1 MAGLDEHGLDPA
13 SAGGPR
19 AEECGLDRDSASGGT
34 TEEEGKAG
42 EQQPAS
48 GAAAAGLFSC
58 LASAASSPPR
68 VVGPLLRPH
77 SRPSPSLGPH
87 GNGRVFRSGFRR
99 GKGEIERLD
108 GAMTDTR
115 RRLASVSATH
125 GAAGSAGSGRG
136 RQRARRS
143 RPGARIGGDAHT
155 RRDWGRCAHE
165 ERWRPLLLPA
175 PRVSMRV
182 SMLTLQCIYLHDDV
196 MLDQLS
202 GLSPLFGAN
211 VHLVLIAGWPTAVC
225 YRR

>member
-175 PRVSMRV
+175 PRTFLLAFSCLLARRK
-182 SMLTLQCIYLHDDV
+182 
-196 MLDQLS
+196 LS
-202 GLSPLFGAN
+202 FGGEKTDEN
-211 VHLVLIAGWPTAVC
+211 MQYSIC
-225 YRR
+225 N

>member
-136 RQRARRS
+136 RLGRQRARRS

-155 RRDWGRCAHE
+155 RSDGDRFCCQHRGH
-165 ERWRPLLLPA
+165 
-175 PRVSMRV
+175 
-182 SMLTLQCIYLHDDV
+182 
-196 MLDQLS
+196 
-202 GLSPLFGAN
+202 
-211 VHLVLIAGWPTAVC
+211 TASTFQVEWSTQFC
-225 YRR
+225 PES